1 MPSITGDKAALRAQ
15 VRARAAALTAPVRAD
30 SDRALFRRF
39 LALPQVERAGTI
51 LLFSGVGTEPATA
64 ALLGP
69 LWAMGKTL
77 CLPKCLPGRAMEAR
91 AVAPDR
97 PLVPGAFGIPEPGE
111 DCPALEP
118 GRLDLI
124 LVPALCY
131 DRAGYRLGQGGGY
144 YDRYLP
150 RTSAVTV
157 GLCRD
162 ALLLESVPAE
172 PHDRRVDLVL
182 TETLTLTP

>member
-1 MPSITGDKAALRAQ
+1 MPSITDNKAALRAR
-15 VRARAAALTAPVRAD
+15 VRSRAAALSVQARQE

-39 LALPQVERAGTI
+39 LALPQVGRAGAI
-51 LLFSGVGTEPATA
+51 LLFFGVGTEPATA
-64 ALLGP
+64 ALLEP

-77 CLPKCLPGRAMEAR
+77 CLPKCLPHRAMEAR
-91 AVAPDR
+91 VVGPDR

-118 GRLDLI
+118 GRLDLL

-150 RTSAVTV
+150 RTSAMTV

-162 ALLLESVPAE
+162 ALLLEAVPTA

-182 TETLTLTP
+182 TETRTLSP